1 MSRTNFISN
10 IGKLIVTE
18 GKARGYSVF
27 SPIIA
32 QAIIESRYGES
43 ELSAKYHNYFGLKC
57 GRGWKG
63 GSVNMKTKEEYTPGK
78 LTSVSGNFRT
88 FRNMEEGVKGY
99 FDFINTKRYQN
110 LKTAKTPLE
119 YCTMIKADGYATSSS
134 YVATLMNC
142 ISKHNLTEFDV
153 NDIHS
158 FETSQVGAI
167 ERTVPTNNTKRIDEI
182 AIEVIRGRWGN
193 GLERV
198 KRLGAAGYDYYEVQ
212 KMVNKILRGLK

>member
-1 MSRTNFISN
+1 MSRTDFIYK
-10 IGKLIVTE
+10 IGRLIVSE

-43 ELSAKYHNYFGLKC
+43 ELSAKYFNFFGLKC

-78 LTSVSGNFRT
+78 LTSTTGNFRT

-119 YCTMIKADGYATSSS
+119 YCTMIKADGYATSAS
-134 YVATLMNC
+134 YVDTLMNC
-142 ISKHNLTEFDV
+142 ISKHNLTEFDG
-153 NDIHS
+153 NDVPS
-158 FETSQVGAI
+158 FEKPQDGGV
-167 ERTVPTNNTKRIDEI
+167 ERTVNSNPKRIDEI
-182 AIEVIRGRWGN
+182 AIEVIRGKWGN

-198 KRLGAAGYDYYEVQ
+198 RRLGAAGYDYYEIQ
-212 KMVNKILRGLK
+212 KAVNKILRGLK

>member
-1 MSRTNFISN
+1 MNRTDFIYK
-10 IGKLIVTE
+10 IGRLIVAE

-43 ELSAKYHNYFGLKC
+43 ELSDKFHNYFGLKC

-99 FDFINTKRYQN
+99 FDFISTKRYQN

-134 YVATLMNC
+134 YVNTLMNC
-142 ISKHNLTEFDV
+142 IAKHNLTEFDG
-153 NDIHS
+153 NDVPA
-158 FETSQVGAI
+158 FDVPQVEGVQ
-167 ERTVPTNNTKRIDEI
+167 RTVNSNPRRIEEI
-182 AIEVIRGRWGN
+182 AIEVIRGKWGN
-193 GLERV
+193 GLDRV
-198 KRLGAAGYDYYEVQ
+198 QRLGAAGYNYYEVQ
-212 KMVNKILRGLK
+212 KAVNKILRGLK

>member
-1 MSRTNFISN
+1 MSRTDFIYK

-43 ELSAKYHNYFGLKC
+43 ELSAKYQNYFGLKC

-78 LTSVSGNFRT
+78 LTSISGNFRT

-99 FDFINTKRYQN
+99 FDFISTKRYQN
-110 LKTAKTPLE
+110 LKTAKTPFE

-134 YVATLMNC
+134 YVDTLIKC
-142 ISKHNLTEFDV
+142 IAKHNLTEFDV
-153 NDIHS
+153 NEIPSFDIPN
-158 FETSQVGAI
+158 VGGI
-167 ERTVPTNNTKRIDEI
+167 QRTVNSNPKRIDEI
-182 AIEVIRGRWGN
+182 AIEVIRGKWGN
-193 GLERV
+193 GLDRV
-198 KRLGAAGYDYYEVQ
+198 KRLGAAGYNYYEVQ